1 MNMQMDPFP
10 DQKADS
16 RVERPR
22 RGGIRVLVGAAGLVL
37 VLGGFWYWNHEGDSA
52 DLHRVLAA
60 PVHVAAVTKATMPVV
75 ERTIGTVMANS
86 TVLINARVQGQ
97 LVKAYFKEGQM
108 VRQGDLLFQI
118 DPRPYQAAYD
128 NARASLA
135 SAKAKA
141 ERYKR
146 LLGQNAISPQDADDA
161 EAAYLEAKATTESAL
176 LNLEFTQIHAPVS
189 GKTGPI
195 LIQPGNMVAAS
206 TASTNATPLVQIN
219 EIQPVK
225 VSFSLPQ
232 SDLPRIQAQMAKVNG
247 LVITMN
253 VHDAGA
259 AEDIR
264 VPVNFVSNNV
274 AGTTG
279 TIELRATYANADM
292 ALVPGQLVDVTVALA
307 EIPNATQVPR
317 EAVNTGPDG
326 QFVYVVKDGVVQQ
339 RPVKVLF
346 DDGVH
351 DAVQGTLAKGE
362 MVIID
367 GQLRVLPG
375 GKATVT
381 LQRKAAGAGKGPQT
395 SGRRRVP
402 HAQDREG

>member
-16 RVERPR
+16 LVERPR
-22 RGGIRVLVGAAGLVL
+22 HGGIRVLMGAVGLVL

-52 DLHRVLAA
+52 DPHRVLAA
-60 PVHVAAVTKATMPVV
+60 PVHVAAVSKATMPVV
-75 ERTIGTVMANS
+75 ERTIGTVIANS
-86 TVLINARVQGQ
+86 TVLINTRVQGQ

-232 SDLPRIQAQMAKVNG
+232 SDLPRIQARQKGKGLMATISMEG
-247 LVITMN
+247 
-253 VHDAGA
+253 AGGKTISA
-259 AEDIR
+259 
-264 VPVNFVSNNV
+264 PVDFVSNAV
-274 AGTTG
+274 TGSTG
-279 TIELRATYANADM
+279 TIELRATFPNHDL
-292 ALVPGQLVDVTVALA
+292 ALVPGQLVDVTVELDS
-307 EIPNATQVPR
+307 IPNALIVPHD
-317 EAVNTGPDG
+317 AVNQGPNG
-326 QFVYVVKDGVVQQ
+326 PYVYAVQDE
-339 RPVKVLF
+339 RAMLKPVNVLF
-346 DDGVH
+346 DDTTNV
-351 DAVQGTLAKGE
+351 AVEGKLAVGE
-362 MVIID
+362 QVVTD
-367 GQLRVLPG
+367 GQLRVVPG
-375 GKATVT
+375 AKVFVEGARRGENDTGGAD
-381 LQRKAAGAGKGPQT
+381 QQGRKRRT
-395 SGRRRVP
+395 S
-402 HAQDREG
+402 

>member
-1 MNMQMDPFP
+1 
-10 DQKADS
+10 
-16 RVERPR
+16 
-22 RGGIRVLVGAAGLVL
+22 
-37 VLGGFWYWNHEGDSA
+37 
-52 DLHRVLAA
+52 
-60 PVHVAAVTKATMPVV
+60 
-75 ERTIGTVMANS
+75 
-86 TVLINARVQGQ
+86 
-97 LVKAYFKEGQM
+97 VKAYFKEGQM

-232 SDLPRIQAQMAKVNG
+232 SDLPRIQARQKGKGLMATISMEG
-247 LVITMN
+247 
-253 VHDAGA
+253 AGGKTISA
-259 AEDIR
+259 
-264 VPVNFVSNNV
+264 PVDFVSNAV
-274 AGTTG
+274 TGSTG
-279 TIELRATYANADM
+279 TIELRATFPNHDL
-292 ALVPGQLVDVTVALA
+292 ALVPGQLVDVTVELDS
-307 EIPNATQVPR
+307 IPNALIVPHD
-317 EAVNTGPDG
+317 AVNQGPNG
-326 QFVYVVKDGVVQQ
+326 PYVYAVQDE
-339 RPVKVLF
+339 RAMLKPVNVLF
-346 DDGVH
+346 DDTTNV
-351 DAVQGTLAKGE
+351 AVEGKLAVGE
-362 MVIID
+362 QVVTD
-367 GQLRVLPG
+367 GQLRVVPG
-375 GKATVT
+375 AKVFVEGARRGENDTGGAD
-381 LQRKAAGAGKGPQT
+381 QQGRKRRT
-395 SGRRRVP
+395 S
-402 HAQDREG
+402 

>member
-232 SDLPRIQAQMAKVNG
+232 SDLPRIQARQKGKGLMATISMEG
-247 LVITMN
+247 
-253 VHDAGA
+253 AGGKTISA
-259 AEDIR
+259 
-264 VPVNFVSNNV
+264 PVDFVSNAV
-274 AGTTG
+274 TGSTG
-279 TIELRATYANADM
+279 TIELRATFPNQDLV
-292 ALVPGQLVDVTVALA
+292 LVPGQLVDVTVELDS
-307 EIPNATQVPR
+307 IPNAWIVPHD
-317 EAVNTGPDG
+317 AVNQGPNG
-326 QFVYVVKDGVVQQ
+326 AYVYAIQDERAMLK
-339 RPVKVLF
+339 PVNVLF
-346 DDGVH
+346 DDTRNV
-351 DAVQGTLAKGE
+351 AVEGKLAIGE
-362 MVIID
+362 QIVTD
-367 GQLRVLPG
+367 GQLRVVPG
-375 GKATVT
+375 AKVFVEGARRGENDTGGAD
-381 LQRKAAGAGKGPQT
+381 QQGRKRRT
-395 SGRRRVP
+395 S
-402 HAQDREG
+402 

>member
-232 SDLPRIQAQMAKVNG
+232 SDLPRIQARQAKGG
-247 LVITMN
+247 LTLTIAL
-253 VHDAGA
+253 HDAGGQ
-259 AEDIR
+259 DIQ
-264 VPVNFVSNNV
+264 VPVNFIGNAVTS
-274 AGTTG
+274 TTG
-279 TIELRATYANADM
+279 TIELRASYPNPDM

-307 EIPNATQVPR
+307 EIPNAILVPR

-326 QFVYVVKDGVVQQ
+326 QFVYAVRDGRAAQV
-339 RPVKVLF
+339 PVKVLF
-346 DDGVH
+346 DNGVN
-351 DAVQGTLAKGE
+351 DAVAGDLRKGE
-362 MVIID
+362 MVVTE
-367 GQLRVLPG
+367 GQLRIVPG
-375 GKATVT
+375 AKVSISGAKARPAKGV
-381 LQRKAAGAGKGPQT
+381 KGALT

-402 HAQDREG
+402 HTQDHEG

>member
-1 MNMQMDPFP
+1 
-10 DQKADS
+10 
-16 RVERPR
+16 
-22 RGGIRVLVGAAGLVL
+22 
-37 VLGGFWYWNHEGDSA
+37 
-52 DLHRVLAA
+52 
-60 PVHVAAVTKATMPVV
+60 MPVV
-75 ERTIGTVMANS
+75 ERTIGTVIANS
-86 TVLINARVQGQ
+86 TVLINTRVQGQ

-225 VSFSLPQ
+225 VSFSLP
-232 SDLPRIQAQMAKVNG
+232 SP
-247 LVITMN
+247 TC
-253 VHDAGA
+253 
-259 AEDIR
+259 
-264 VPVNFVSNNV
+264 
-274 AGTTG
+274 
-279 TIELRATYANADM
+279 RA
-292 ALVPGQLVDVTVALA
+292 
-307 EIPNATQVPR
+307 
-317 EAVNTGPDG
+317 
-326 QFVYVVKDGVVQQ
+326 
-339 RPVKVLF
+339 
-346 DDGVH
+346 
-351 DAVQGTLAKGE
+351 
-362 MVIID
+362 
-367 GQLRVLPG
+367 
-375 GKATVT
+375 
-381 LQRKAAGAGKGPQT
+381 
-395 SGRRRVP
+395 SRRARR
-402 HAQDREG
+402 ARA